1 MLQIVPK
8 EELMGMVGSE
18 FGPSEWFQVDQER
31 INQFA
36 DATLDHQFIHVN
48 DDLAKQTPFGST
60 IAHGYLSL
68 SLLPHLVTDLTVMPE
83 NTMMAVNY
91 GMDRL
96 RFLAPVKSGA
106 EVRARVKLLD
116 VTEKGPGQ
124 LLIKTEVTLEINGEE
139 KPALVAETLTM
150 AVTAG

>member
-1 MLQIVPK
+1 MLRIVPK

-48 DDLAKQTPFGST
+48 DDLARQTPFGST

>member
-18 FGPSEWFQVDQER
+18 FGPTDWFQVDQDR

-36 DATLDHQFIHVN
+36 DATLDHQFIHV
-48 DDLAKQTPFGST
+48 DEDLAKQTPFGGT

-68 SLLPHLVTDLTVMPE
+68 SLLPHLVTDLSVMPE
-83 NTMMAVNY
+83 NTLMALNY

-96 RFLAPVKSGA
+96 RFLEPVKSGS
-106 EVRARVKLLD
+106 EVRARVKLLE
-116 VTEKGPGQ
+116 VTEKSPGR
-124 LLIKTEVTLEINGEE
+124 LLIKNEVTLEIKGRD

>member
-8 EELMGMVGSE
+8 EELMEMVGSE
-18 FGPSEWFQVDQER
+18 FGPTEWFLVDQDR

-48 DDLAKQTPFGST
+48 EDLAKQTPFGGT
-60 IAHGYLSL
+60 IAHGFLSL
-68 SLLPHLVTDLTVMPE
+68 SLLPHLVTDLSVMPE
-83 NTMMAVNY
+83 NTMMALNY

-96 RFLAPVKSGA
+96 RFLEPVKSGS
-106 EVRARVKLLD
+106 EVRARVKLLE
-116 VTEKGPGQ
+116 VTEKSPGR
-124 LLIKTEVTLEINGEE
+124 LLIKNEVTLEIKGED

>member
-1 MLQIVPK
+1 M
-8 EELMGMVGSE
+8 EMVGSE

-36 DATLDHQFIHVN
+36 DATEDHQFIHV
-48 DDLAKQTPFGST
+48 DEDLAKQTPFGGT

-68 SLLPHLVTDLTVMPE
+68 SLLPHLVTDLSVMPE
-83 NTMMAVNY
+83 NTMMALNY
-91 GMDRL
+91 GLDRL

-106 EVRARVKLLD
+106 EVRARLKLLD
-116 VTEKGPGQ
+116 VTEKSPGQ
-124 LLIKTEVTLEINGEE
+124 LLIKNEVTLEINGED

>member
-8 EELMGMVGSE
+8 EELMEMVGSE
-18 FGPSEWFQVDQER
+18 FGPTEWFLVDQDR

-48 DDLAKQTPFGST
+48 EDLAKQTPFGGT
-60 IAHGYLSL
+60 IAHGFLSL
-68 SLLPHLVTDLTVMPE
+68 SLLPHLVTDLSVMPE
-83 NTMMAVNY
+83 NTMMALNY

-96 RFLAPVKSGA
+96 RFLEPVKSGS
-106 EVRARVKLLD
+106 EVRARVKLLE
-116 VTEKGPGQ
+116 VTEKSPGS
-124 LLIKTEVTLEINGEE
+124 LLIKNEVTLEIKGED

>member
-1 MLQIVPK
+1 MPK
-8 EELMGMVGSE
+8 EELMEMVGSE

-36 DATLDHQFIHVN
+36 DATEDHQFIHV
-48 DDLAKQTPFGST
+48 DEDLAKQTPFGGT

-68 SLLPHLVTDLTVMPE
+68 SLLPHLVTDLSVMPE
-83 NTMMAVNY
+83 NTMMALNY
-91 GMDRL
+91 GLDRL

-106 EVRARVKLLD
+106 EVRARLKLLD
-116 VTEKGPGQ
+116 VTEKSPGQ
-124 LLIKTEVTLEINGEE
+124 LLIKNEVTLEINGED

>member
-36 DATLDHQFIHVN
+36 DATLDNQFIHVN

-116 VTEKGPGQ
+116 VTEKGPSQ